1 MGRISDT
8 DRTHNEE
15 AIRAAMDRLLRG
27 ELPPGGRCDLK
38 TLAAEAGVTRTGFY
52 PKKDRDG
59 TVREGPYQHLGDEFV
74 RRLAALRQAG
84 EMPDPRDAQI
94 ERLKAQNAELRDRVA
109 DRDETIEALIAFKK
123 LALSRLAA
131 QHDEIMHLRSPQ
143 PTPELPPPG
152 KLTAIPGTR
161 TAVIG
166 TCS

>member
-1 MGRISDT
+1 MGRISDSG
-8 DRTHNEE
+8 RSRNEE

-38 TLAAEAGVTRTGFY
+38 TLATEAGVTRTGFY

-84 EMPDPRDAQI
+84 KMPDPRDAQI
-94 ERLKAQNAELRDRVA
+94 ERLKAQNTELKDRIASRDLA
-109 DRDETIEALIAFKK
+109 IEELTAFKK

-131 QHDEIMHLRSPQ
+131 QHDEITHLRDPR
-143 PTPELPPPG
+143 PAGEVALPAQ
-152 KLTAIPGTR
+152 LA
-161 TAVIG
+161 AVARNRITSIG
-166 TCS
+166 PCS